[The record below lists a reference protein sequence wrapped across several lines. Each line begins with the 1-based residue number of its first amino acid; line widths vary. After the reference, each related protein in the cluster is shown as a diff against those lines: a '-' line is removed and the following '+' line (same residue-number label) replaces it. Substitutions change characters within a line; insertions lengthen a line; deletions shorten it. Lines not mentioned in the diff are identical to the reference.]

1 MLNKWL
7 GQAYKYIQYTQK
19 YTEQTNK
26 QVNNILI
33 EFAFCSG
40 CFMGGGKIAIFG
52 ISDVIHQLNNSDSVR
67 IHPVGSRPVC
77 VQCRQ

>member
-1 MLNKWL
+1 
-7 GQAYKYIQYTQK
+7 
-19 YTEQTNK
+19 
-26 QVNNILI
+26 
-33 EFAFCSG
+33 
-40 CFMGGGKIAIFG
+40 MGGGKIAIFG